1 MSAAIS
7 RVTMIGRL
15 TGEST
20 RRAKRPKLVFIGGYN
35 GVGEI
40 RTVKSAI
47 SKERQVNKRYVGW
60 LILPI
65 WWLKE
70 RT

>member
-15 TGEST
+15 TGESM
-20 RRAKRPKLVFIGGYN
+20 RRAKRPKLVLIGGYN

-40 RTVKSAI
+40 RTVRSAI
-47 SKERQVNKRYVGW
+47 SKV
-60 LILPI
+60 
-65 WWLKE
+65 
-70 RT
+70 